1 MDLITVVSLAVLT
14 VTVPALGSKILGDV
28 YEPRG
33 QRICKRGTDKPC
45 YKIAYFQDPRRKVN
59 FEEATRSC
67 KSDGGELLS
76 IESSSEQR
84 LIEGF
89 IQELKASDG
98 DFWIGLR
105 REPNYE
111 ETSGDCASHYY
122 WLDSSRSAFRNWH
135 TDEPSCGYEVCV
147 VMYHQPSA
155 PPGIGGLYMFQWN
168 DDNCET
174 KNNFICKYTK
184 DKALVPT
191 STGNRTRADTLP
203 TAKVPKNPSVT
214 ITNDG
219 MEVVVSEPTDNIL
232 NIAYIILPTIPLL
245 LLLIVATGLFCF
257 KLFTKRKKARAEASA
272 TEPGYW
278 ASSEHCPSPSPD
290 VYNVIRRQHDAD
302 LAGTRPDIKNTS
314 FLGSSPDTPT
324 GDYDNLAG
332 RGDTESGFVT
342 LASTESGF
350 VANDIYETCTAG
362 RSGSKYYREHSWLD
376 NELYGY

>member
-1 MDLITVVSLAVLT
+1 MDLMTVVGFAVLT
-14 VTVPALGSKILGDV
+14 ITVPALGAKVL
-28 YEPRG
+28 RG

-45 YKIAYFQDPRRKVN
+45 YKIAYFQDIRRKVN

-67 KSDGGELLS
+67 RSDGGELLS
-76 IESSSEQR
+76 IESSTEQR

-111 ETSGDCASHYY
+111 ETIGDCASQYY
-122 WLDSSRSAFRNWH
+122 WLDSSRSDFRNWH
-135 TDEPSCGYEVCV
+135 RDEPSCGYEVCV

-155 PPGIGGLYMFQWN
+155 PPGLGGLYMFQWN

-184 DKALVPT
+184 DRAPVPT
-191 STGNRTRADTLP
+191 TAGNRTHADTLP
-203 TAKVPKNPSVT
+203 TAKVPMNPSVT
-214 ITNDG
+214 VSDDDR
-219 MEVVVSEPTDNIL
+219 MKVVVSEPTDNVL
-232 NIAYIILPTIPLL
+232 NVAYFVLPTIPLL
-245 LLLIVATGLFCF
+245 LLLIVATGVFCF
-257 KLFTKRKKARAEASA
+257 KLFTKRKKEREETSVQ
-272 TEPGYW
+272 EPGYW
-278 ASSEHCPSPSPD
+278 ASNDRCPSPSPD
-290 VYNVIRRQHDAD
+290 VYNVIRRQHEAD

-324 GDYDNLAG
+324 ADYDNLAG
-332 RGDTESGFVT
+332 HDTESGFVT

-350 VANDIYETCTAG
+350 VSNDIYETCTGG
-362 RSGSKYYREHSWLD
+362 RSGSKYYREHGWLD